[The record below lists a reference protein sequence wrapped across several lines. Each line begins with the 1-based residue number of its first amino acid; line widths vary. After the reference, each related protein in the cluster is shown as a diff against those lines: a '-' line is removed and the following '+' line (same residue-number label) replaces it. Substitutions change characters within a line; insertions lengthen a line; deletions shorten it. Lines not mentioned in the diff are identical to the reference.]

1 MTGEDLP
8 ERAGG
13 GEMVTVSLRDPK
25 ELMFQQSIR
34 ACHDGC
40 QIFQNPGLC
49 MFLFKVRLCAA
60 VGGLWSISRHLT
72 PLSRTLFILLLFQ
85 RHLSKLPSTH
95 SV

>member
-1 MTGEDLP
+1 MVTGEDLP

-13 GEMVTVSLRDPK
+13 GEVVTVS
-25 ELMFQQSIR
+25 R

-49 MFLFKVRLCAA
+49 VFLFKVRLLCAA
-60 VGGLWSISRHLT
+60 VGDLWSISRHLT

-95 SV
+95 SG